1 MNILIVD
8 IASIILLFVIA
19 SLSKR
24 LGEALHAHKENY
36 RIMYISI
43 ALISLSALPLQ
54 HYTTLDN
61 NVANIV
67 QAALKGIAGLL
78 ACGAIYFQ
86 WNWLFNEFMSKGKK
100 GND

>member
-24 LGEALHAHKENY
+24 LGEALRTREENY
-36 RIMYISI
+36 RIMYVSI
-43 ALISLSALPLQ
+43 ALIAFSALPLQ
-54 HYTTLDN
+54 HYTTLSEP
-61 NVANIV
+61 VSFIV
-67 QAALKGIAGLL
+67 QASLKGVAGLL
-78 ACGAIYFQ
+78 ACGAIYSQ
-86 WNWLFNEFMSKGKK
+86 WNWLFNEFMGKGKK